1 MHGLGGLLGSFTV
14 AMKQVMP
21 DSILLDFSFLRLKQ
35 DNLPLLLIFISL
47 LVYLFGLTDLT
58 YVLMMTFGV
67 FYGWIYLRFFQK
79 HNNGT
84 RGDSS
89 SSFVFARYLFIISI
103 IFRFVLLIFFIV
115 FKYFLQK
122 DFAHSN
128 ISVYLL
134 QIIYF

>member
-1 MHGLGGLLGSFTV
+1 VHGLGGLLGSFTV

-89 SSFVFARYLFIISI
+89 SSFVFARFATN
-103 IFRFVLLIFFIV
+103 
-115 FKYFLQK
+115 FL
-122 DFAHSN
+122 D
-128 ISVYLL
+128 I
-134 QIIYF
+134 